1 MDRTTAQQTW
11 EALANAI
18 DEIYNRNASQL
29 SFEELY
35 RNAYNLVLHKHGTL
49 LYEGVTE
56 KISSHLLETVQRL
69 AEVPDS
75 TLLEEMASVWS
86 EHQITMVMVRD
97 ILMYMDR
104 TYVPAQRRRP
114 VYELGLHLF
123 RVTIWEHPRIQTR
136 VTDLLLTAIASE
148 RAGLLTDDRSLLKTN
163 ISMLLELGQADYSN
177 VYERDFEN
185 VFLGST
191 QEFYQLESLD
201 FLSNNSATD
210 YVAKATRRMEEEKER
225 SVALG
230 LPSTTEAQ
238 LVKIIET
245 ELIERHA
252 RTLVDMERSGFA
264 ALLKDESKTEELQ
277 QMYDLFVRVPSS
289 VDFLRD
295 ALCERVKAEGKT
307 LISDQEKG
315 ASDQPAFVR
324 GVLRMRDR
332 YHQVLQV
339 SFRDEKKTQKRL
351 KESFEAFL
359 NEDARAASCLAVYSD
374 ELLRVGLRGATE
386 AQVTEELQKVIIV
399 FRYLSDKD
407 VFEAYYKQH
416 LAKRLLGGR
425 SVSDEAERAM
435 VSLLKAECGYQ
446 FTSKLEGMFN
456 DMRISRDMRSSY
468 KAHAKSSD
476 CGVDMEVDVLTNG
489 YWPSQNVKPCTLPPK
504 VQEAIDH
511 FSTFYLEKHTGRKLS
526 WQTTAGSAEIRATFG
541 SKRHDLCVTTHQMC
555 ILLLFNDEDTLTLGQ
570 IRSRTQ
576 IPDMELRRHLIS
588 LCTPKHRILR
598 KGSKGR
604 AIVSDDDTFTFNAE
618 YTSKL
623 KRVRIPLVKESSVK
637 DGSSAAAPEVASI
650 PAPVEEDRRHLV
662 EAAIVRIM
670 KARKALHHNDLI
682 AEVTKQLSIRFNPSP
697 QFIKKR
703 VESLMERDYLTRAED
718 DRRVYM
724 YVA

>member
-1 MDRTTAQQTW
+1 
-11 EALANAI
+11 
-18 DEIYNRNASQL
+18 
-29 SFEELY
+29 
-35 RNAYNLVLHKHGTL
+35 
-49 LYEGVTE
+49 
-56 KISSHLLETVQRL
+56 
-69 AEVPDS
+69 
-75 TLLEEMASVWS
+75 
-86 EHQITMVMVRD
+86 
-97 ILMYMDR
+97 
-104 TYVPAQRRRP
+104 
-114 VYELGLHLF
+114 
-123 RVTIWEHPRIQTR
+123 
-136 VTDLLLTAIASE
+136 LTAIASE

-210 YVAKATRRMEEEKER
+210 SVAKATRRMEEEKER

-339 SFRDEKKTQKRL
+339 SFRDEKKTQMRL
-351 KESFEAFL
+351 KESFEDFL

-416 LAKRLLGGR
+416 LAKRRQGWQFRRCTRGCFHSSTSRRRPPSLGRG
-425 SVSDEAERAM
+425 SHCS
-435 VSLLKAECGYQ
+435 YY
-446 FTSKLEGMFN
+446 EG
-456 DMRISRDMRSSY
+456 
-468 KAHAKSSD
+468 
-476 CGVDMEVDVLTNG
+476 
-489 YWPSQNVKPCTLPPK
+489 SQG
-504 VQEAIDH
+504 
-511 FSTFYLEKHTGRKLS
+511 F
-526 WQTTAGSAEIRATFG
+526 
-541 SKRHDLCVTTHQMC
+541 
-555 ILLLFNDEDTLTLGQ
+555 
-570 IRSRTQ
+570 
-576 IPDMELRRHLIS
+576 
-588 LCTPKHRILR
+588 
-598 KGSKGR
+598 
-604 AIVSDDDTFTFNAE
+604 
-618 YTSKL
+618 
-623 KRVRIPLVKESSVK
+623 
-637 DGSSAAAPEVASI
+637 AS
-650 PAPVEEDRRHLV
+650 
-662 EAAIVRIM
+662 
-670 KARKALHHNDLI
+670 
-682 AEVTKQLSIRFNPSP
+682 Q
-697 QFIKKR
+697 
-703 VESLMERDYLTRAED
+703 
-718 DRRVYM
+718 
-724 YVA
+724 